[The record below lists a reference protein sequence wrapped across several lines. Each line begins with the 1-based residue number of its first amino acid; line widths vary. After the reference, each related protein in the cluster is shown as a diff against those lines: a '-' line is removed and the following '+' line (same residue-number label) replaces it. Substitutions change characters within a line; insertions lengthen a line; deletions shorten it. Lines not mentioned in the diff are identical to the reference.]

1 MNYTINFNKRF
12 KRIGIYILIVVS
24 TSWLTG
30 CYSTE
35 MVTSKARL
43 DNCISSTEMTLNEL
57 GYQKNGSSTNKN
69 TDVTRSE
76 GLAYFP
82 NVGFVPYYDEE
93 KTETTVDNYTFA
105 DSKGNTVSYS
115 VSYELKDARD
125 NILYV
130 ENTHIVGCAT
140 NNPNEYELLCGT
152 NSPINKINKIEK
164 TDSVYIYSKG
174 KTIWFVIAITIATL
188 ALLALIGLAM
198 E

>member
-1 MNYTINFNKRF
+1 
-12 KRIGIYILIVVS
+12 
-24 TSWLTG
+24 
-30 CYSTE
+30 